1 MANDIREPAETVNAN
16 RAYQN
21 AWIVY
26 INGLEVPVVSVEVAY
41 GVWKI
46 PQAEI
51 VMIPDPILQRLGAED
66 RIAVQVF
73 YCDQWLNPGKPEFR
87 LMFDGEII
95 GWNYVNVQRGRNI
108 SFTCVDYIQIFTQLF
123 FFLMSSIDDMAI
135 GASAQQIGIEVNT
148 VNVAGLG
155 CLFPY
160 SLFAQGL
167 VPPEGA
173 GTQSPLIKRPI
184 DYVYNVVR
192 GFMQDVPLR
201 SVPACNFFAP
211 WARRTCFDRRFMAM
225 PYLEEDPEATGD
237 SGVFPILRSVR
248 ANFGVAAVAKMTSQI
263 GSAGSVWQVF
273 EQILST
279 LMMELAMIPTPMA
292 IQSSNELHSYG
303 LAKARHTNK
312 NPVHLANYFVK
323 PQLLFGLPPA
333 CNVFFP
339 SQITSF
345 SYQEN
350 YTTQPTRM
358 YFSDDSWLTYINQQT
373 SDPGLQAVMRNA
385 LSVAHPEE
393 VNMVMQ
399 DSLKNPGENGKN
411 MLVYPEEF
419 FRGPVVDKRSMP
431 RWFTFLKEVT
441 KENID
446 AVATGTKDQQLKSA
460 QDVLPGDGTRN
471 LYRKYAAYEFAKEK
485 YSRRNAGLHMP
496 FNPYPVPGFPCAVFD
511 QRHTQLDIF
520 GYIMNIKHT
529 LTSRTMTTDIGVSY
543 GRTIKEAFSLL
554 NRQVAIENAIVS
566 RDKAAV
572 YSAIKDASV
581 DLKQSLVQEMERVG
595 AISVAP
601 AEPIREIRDRTQSFI
616 RAEDFYRALFHGFID
631 PATNASSKSTEQTD
645 VNRQTPEANADNYS
659 RADKNA
665 STLAD
670 APPVEAG
677 ALPPDHAGVELTSR
691 ADASGNEILSSDPDL
706 QPEDKPVK
714 VIADDAAAQTP
725 WSTGSD
731 TRKTAVFRYD
741 QILQYVS
748 AKGVE
753 ERIHMEGMDGT
764 TRVAMR
770 KIIGKMREG
779 TASVDEINELN
790 KTLTAPIALEQDFEN
805 PSDDL
810 LLELV
815 YAEDY
820 IQNMVTTTNI
830 RGGNVDLAP
839 TPEAAPLFTNF
850 EAAMRYNARPICT
863 LDNYLEFLDLN
874 VEPESIHTPGSDLA
888 AQASRTFPATY
899 YERIR
904 TYRAGPPA
912 ILPPTNMAN
921 SSFMTSPDGLWV
933 IPLGSQSLTLE
944 ELRAA
949 QDARERTNTPQA
961 VSNTLMSGPT
971 IVATVPTIS
980 AIADDFP
987 ETSDDWDVVLKIYR
1001 ENVLTRLSPGR

>member
-1 MANDIREPAETVNAN
+1 MAKDIREPAETVNAN

-26 INGLEVPVVSVEVAY
+26 INGLEVPVVSADVTC

-51 VMIPDPILQRLGAED
+51 VMMPDPSLQRLGAED
-66 RIAVQVF
+66 RVAVQVF

-95 GWNYVNVQRGRNI
+95 GWNYINVDRGRNI

-123 FFLMSSIDDMAI
+123 FFLMSGIDDMAI
-135 GASAQQIGIEVNT
+135 GASAEQIGISVNT

-167 VPPEGA
+167 VSPQGA
-173 GTQSPLIKRPI
+173 GTNAPLIKRPV

-211 WARRTCFDRRFMAM
+211 WARRTGFDRRFMAM

-237 SGVFPILRSVR
+237 SGIFPILRSVQ
-248 ANFGVAAVAKMTSQI
+248 ADFGVAAVAKMSSQI
-263 GSAGSVWQVF
+263 GSAGSIWQVF
-273 EQILST
+273 EQILSM

-350 YTTQPTRM
+350 YATQPTRM

-373 SDPGLQAVMRNA
+373 SDSALQAVMRNA

-393 VNMVMQ
+393 VNAVMQ

-431 RWFTFLKEVT
+431 RWFTFLKEAQQ
-441 KENID
+441 KNISD
-446 AVATGTKDQQLKSA
+446 TVSGTADQKLKSA

-471 LYRKYAAYEFAKEK
+471 LYRKYAAYEFSKEK
-485 YSRRNAGLHMP
+485 YARRNAGLHMP

-511 QRHTQLDIF
+511 QRHTQLDVF
-520 GYIMNIKHT
+520 GYIMNIKHS
-529 LTSRTMTTDIGVSY
+529 LTSRTMTTDIGISY
-543 GRTIKEAFSLL
+543 GRTMKEAFSLL
-554 NRQVAIENAIVS
+554 HRQIETENAILN
-566 RDKAAV
+566 RDKAEVRA
-572 YSAIKDASV
+572 AIADAAFDV
-581 DLKQSLVQEMERVG
+581 RQAIVQDMERVG
-595 AISVAP
+595 AIAIAP
-601 AEPIREIRDRTQSFI
+601 AEPIREIRDRTQNFI
-616 RAEDFYRALFHGFID
+616 RAEDFYRALFHGFVD
-631 PATNASSKSTEQTD
+631 PATKKSAPSTEQAEL
-645 VNRQTPEANADNYS
+645 NRQTPEANADNYS
-659 RADKNA
+659 RADKNT

-670 APPVEAG
+670 APTVETGPLPSDNAG
-677 ALPPDHAGVELTSR
+677 IELTSR
-691 ADASGNEILSSDPDL
+691 ADANGNELLESV
-706 QPEDKPVK
+706 PEDKPVK
-714 VIADDAAAQTP
+714 VIADDSVAQIP
-725 WSTGSD
+725 WSTGAE

-741 QILQYVS
+741 QVIQFVS

-753 ERIHMEGMDGT
+753 ERLSMEGMDGT
-764 TRVAMR
+764 TRIALR
-770 KIIGKMREG
+770 KIISKMREG
-779 TASVDEINELN
+779 TATVDEVVELN
-790 KTLTAPIALEQDFEN
+790 KALLSPIDLNQDFAN
-805 PSDDL
+805 PDDEL
-810 LLELV
+810 LATLVLED
-815 YAEDY
+815 EY
-820 IQNMVTTTNI
+820 IQNIVTTSNI
-830 RGGNVDLAP
+830 RGGSDIEIAP
-839 TPEAAPLFTNF
+839 TPEAASLFTNF

-874 VEPESIHTPGSDLA
+874 VEPEGIHTPNSALA
-888 AQASRTFPATY
+888 GQQSRAFPATY

-904 TYRAGPPA
+904 TFRAGPPTT
-912 ILPPTNMAN
+912 LPPTNMSN

-933 IPLGSQSLTLE
+933 IPLGSQSLTIAE
-944 ELRAA
+944 IKAA
-949 QDARERTNTPQA
+949 ADAREQTNTPQA
-961 VSNTLMSGPT
+961 VANTMMSGPT
-971 IVATVPTIS
+971 VVATVPTIS

-987 ETSDDWDVVLKIYR
+987 ETSINWDIVLAAYR
-1001 ENVLTRLSPGR
+1001 RNVLTRLSPGR